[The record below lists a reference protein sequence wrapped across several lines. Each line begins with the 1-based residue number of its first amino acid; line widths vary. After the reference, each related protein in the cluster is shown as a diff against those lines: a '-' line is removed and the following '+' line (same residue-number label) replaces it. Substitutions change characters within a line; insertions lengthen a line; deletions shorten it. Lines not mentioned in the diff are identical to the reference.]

1 MTILTNINYFKELPF
16 YNEHIEKPKIKRLKN
31 NDLLA
36 ELPFFVQLSIKT
48 NQTFQGYAMLYK
60 TELVEKKDPV
70 IQLEASKSSIRDL
83 FNNLLNEKKSFKYQI
98 TVKILLKKYK
108 PNKETEFSPVYFN
121 SATKTIN
128 NRLMIGLIKDLV
140 GLLNQ
145 LNRNTLILQLIGH
158 W

>member
-145 LNRNTLILQLIGH
+145 LNRNTLILRLIGH

>member
-1 MTILTNINYFKELPF
+1 M
-16 YNEHIEKPKIKRLKN
+16 
-31 NDLLA
+31 
-36 ELPFFVQLSIKT
+36 S
-48 NQTFQGYAMLYK
+48 YK
-60 TELVEKKDPV
+60 TELIEKKDLV

-145 LNRNTLILQLIGH
+145 LNRNTLILRLIGH